1 MAKASESPQSLE
13 GSHLIWNIHIPFLV
27 DSWGLTAHNAETLHS
42 WQLWGTCWEGA
53 GPRLSACLPF

>member
-27 DSWGLTAHNAETLHS
+27 DSWGLMSHNAETPPS